1 MQRASSRRQPHRRCP
16 DSELPI
22 YTIIVALYREEAI
35 VAHLLKALDQLDY
48 PRAKLD
54 TKLVVEAD
62 DLTTIAALRVART
75 RFPFEIVVA
84 PPGTHRT
91 KPRALNIALPFAR
104 GALTCVFDAED
115 EPSSTQL
122 RQAAGLFAR
131 APADLACLQ
140 ARLVVDNHA
149 DNWLTRLYAIDYAT
163 LFEVVDPGFANLRLP
178 VPLGGSSNHFR
189 TAALHAVGGWD
200 AWNVTEDADLGLRLA
215 RFGYEVATFDSETL
229 EEAPAALPAFLRQR
243 TRWLKGWMQ
252 TLFINARNP
261 VRLGRELG
269 RLRASCTLI
278 GLGGAIIGAL
288 LWPLFC
294 VSPLADAVYGP
305 LLAPQSAS
313 EILHSRLWC
322 FNAVYGA
329 IALFGSIG
337 LAMQRQNLRDLWPS
351 LLLWPIYQGLITIA
365 AWRAAVELWR
375 NPYGWAKTEHGLA
388 KSSRRGLVNIRGGDT
403 KLRSA
408 PARLNRQ
415 AAFPRHA

>member
-1 MQRASSRRQPHRRCP
+1 
-16 DSELPI
+16 
-22 YTIIVALYREEAI
+22 
-35 VAHLLKALDQLDY
+35 
-48 PRAKLD
+48 
-54 TKLVVEAD
+54 
-62 DLTTIAALRVART
+62 
-75 RFPFEIVVA
+75 
-84 PPGTHRT
+84 
-91 KPRALNIALPFAR
+91 
-104 GALTCVFDAED
+104 
-115 EPSSTQL
+115 
-122 RQAAGLFAR
+122 
-131 APADLACLQ
+131 
-140 ARLVVDNHA
+140 
-149 DNWLTRLYAIDYAT
+149 
-163 LFEVVDPGFANLRLP
+163 
-178 VPLGGSSNHFR
+178 
-189 TAALHAVGGWD
+189 
-200 AWNVTEDADLGLRLA
+200 
-215 RFGYEVATFDSETL
+215 
-229 EEAPAALPAFLRQR
+229 
-243 TRWLKGWMQ
+243 MQ

-294 VSPLADAVYGP
+294 VSLLADAVYGP

-313 EILHSRLWC
+313 DILHSTLWC

-388 KSSRRGLVNIRGGDT
+388 RSSRRGLVNIRGGDT